1 MAEDPIFLRIPAE
14 IRMLIYQYL
23 LHNNGSKT
31 IAIRN
36 KSRWEVQGKE
46 KRRRSVYP
54 IMERTFARLSYET
67 TYCAD
72 SVEEDDNDRNLHTAI
87 MCTNRRIRE
96 EASCYLYGRHSF
108 HFGENL
114 EAVVPFLNDK
124 TPTTRDL
131 VREIT
136 LYKSSPTASP
146 GSYEWAGICRFLRNL
161 RWLDKLTLVIEGA
174 RPRRAWDGPQELS
187 VSDFRLLYSTRHE
200 SLEWARELA
209 SVKTIGEIE
218 IVSDI
223 HHLPDPETNMMLV
236 LAAFSA
242 SIETTLVDFL
252 RDDLG
257 IPARVGKGTYCG
269 AGAFG
274 HGRQNG
280 STDHLRAAR
289 RSIMDDG
296 PRGAASAETATARL
310 QGGLQGQQWI
320 GGPSGKVRYLAVYL
334 SPPNRRHRAA
344 PRISD
349 KAISIDSIPPTSC
362 APIFNLNSN
371 DLSSIAVSCSQ
382 VDVSIDRQLLRKLFQ
397 ATPAF
402 IRIARP
408 GDAMATPAPPEDQA
422 RLLEDALVAVRQQTS
437 LMRKCLDTP
446 GKLMDAL
453 KCCQSR
459 HRQPKLTSSLLPSS
473 TLVSELRTSNLGPK
487 QYYELY
493 MAVFDALRYLS
504 VHLRENHPVNHLADL
519 YELVQYAGNIIPRLY
534 LMITV
539 GTAYMAIEDAPVKEL
554 MKDMMDMSRGVQHPI
569 RGLFLRYYLSGQ
581 ARDYLPTGEGD
592 GPEGNLSDSIN
603 FVLTNFVEMNKL
615 WVRLQHQG
623 HSREREQRV
632 RERKELQLLVGSNI
646 VRLSQ
651 LVDLETYKSGILAP
665 LLEQVVQCRDV
676 LAQEYLLEV
685 ITQVF
690 PDEFHLHTL
699 DQILGAV
706 SRLNPHVNVKAI
718 VIGLMDRLS
727 EYAERDGPNE
737 KGPGK
742 EKAEAEALATLLE
755 KVKLQ
760 KDAPA
765 APSDSGSPAA
775 SATTPDL
782 ATDATSKAT
791 SKSSEGDESASANGE
806 QSEDGAEDST
816 KAESINDDASTVV
829 EEPTPSI
836 AETEATAVNGAEESI
851 TDSVHLYEVFF
862 AQVKNLVEAQHLP
875 VPDIIALLVSLSN
888 LALNIYPERLDYVD
902 QILAFA
908 TAKVQENINNPD
920 LHSPPAQQSLLA
932 LLQAPLDRY
941 VSIFTALS
949 LPTYVPMFQSQSYPT
964 RRAVAG
970 GVARSL
976 LKNQTKI
983 TTTEQLEN
991 VLEVLKVLIKEGTQP
1006 SQGYPS
1012 VAARRPVE
1020 TDETMEEQGWLAR
1033 ITHLLQAA
1041 DNDTQFKLLQMT
1053 RKAYSE
1059 GNERIRTTTPPL
1071 LTACMKLAK
1080 RFKDREHYEDNWET
1094 QSNALF
1100 KFMHSALSTLYT
1112 RVNGSGAAEMALRL
1126 FCAAGQTADMTGFE
1140 EVAYEFFAQAFTVY
1154 EEAVSDSKA
1163 QFQAVCV
1170 IATALHQTRNFGK
1183 ENYDTLITKCAQHG
1197 SKLLRKP
1204 DQCRA
1209 VYLASHLWWAMPIT
1223 TNGESEETEL
1233 YRDGKRVLECLQRAL
1248 RVADSCMETATS
1260 IELFVE
1266 ILDRYVYYFDQQ
1278 NESVTTKYLNGLI
1291 ELIHSNLAGNQ
1302 QDSASIDSSRKH
1314 FHQTLENIRSRQY
1327 EGVVLDAN

>member
-1 MAEDPIFLRIPAE
+1 
-14 IRMLIYQYL
+14 
-23 LHNNGSKT
+23 
-31 IAIRN
+31 
-36 KSRWEVQGKE
+36 
-46 KRRRSVYP
+46 
-54 IMERTFARLSYET
+54 
-67 TYCAD
+67 
-72 SVEEDDNDRNLHTAI
+72 
-87 MCTNRRIRE
+87 
-96 EASCYLYGRHSF
+96 
-108 HFGENL
+108 
-114 EAVVPFLNDK
+114 
-124 TPTTRDL
+124 
-131 VREIT
+131 
-136 LYKSSPTASP
+136 
-146 GSYEWAGICRFLRNL
+146 
-161 RWLDKLTLVIEGA
+161 
-174 RPRRAWDGPQELS
+174 
-187 VSDFRLLYSTRHE
+187 
-200 SLEWARELA
+200 
-209 SVKTIGEIE
+209 
-218 IVSDI
+218 
-223 HHLPDPETNMMLV
+223 
-236 LAAFSA
+236 
-242 SIETTLVDFL
+242 
-252 RDDLG
+252 
-257 IPARVGKGTYCG
+257 
-269 AGAFG
+269 
-274 HGRQNG
+274 
-280 STDHLRAAR
+280 
-289 RSIMDDG
+289 
-296 PRGAASAETATARL
+296 
-310 QGGLQGQQWI
+310 
-320 GGPSGKVRYLAVYL
+320 
-334 SPPNRRHRAA
+334 
-344 PRISD
+344 
-349 KAISIDSIPPTSC
+349 
-362 APIFNLNSN
+362 
-371 DLSSIAVSCSQ
+371 
-382 VDVSIDRQLLRKLFQ
+382 
-397 ATPAF
+397 
-402 IRIARP
+402 
-408 GDAMATPAPPEDQA
+408 MATPAPPEDQA

-453 KCCQSR
+453 KCC
-459 HRQPKLTSSLLPSS
+459 S
-473 TLVSELRTSNLGPK
+473 TLVSELRTSSLGPK

-493 MAVFDALRYLS
+493 MSVFDALRYLS

-539 GTAYMAIEDAPVKEL
+539 GTAYMSVADAPVKEL

-581 ARDYLPTGEGD
+581 ARDYLPTGDGD

-699 DQILGAV
+699 DQFLGAV
-706 SRLNPHVNVKAI
+706 SRLNPHVNVKVI

-727 EYAERDGPNE
+727 EYAERDGPND
-737 KGPGK
+737 KDGD
-742 EKAEAEALATLLE
+742 KAKVEAEALAKLLE

-760 KDAPA
+760 KEAPTE
-765 APSDSGSPAA
+765 PAA
-775 SATTPDL
+775 SAAKPKDAATNKPVD
-782 ATDATSKAT
+782 TDADANSDAN
-791 SKSSEGDESASANGE
+791 ANGE
-806 QSEDGAEDST
+806 RSDADGEAKTNLKAKTEDKTEEEADTDSEAESGAESGT
-816 KAESINDDASTVV
+816 DDASTLAG
-829 EEPTPSI
+829 EAAPSI
-836 AETEATAVNGAEESI
+836 AETETTAVNGGQDSI
-851 TDSVHLYEVFF
+851 TDNVQLYEVFF

-875 VPDIIALLVSLSN
+875 VPDIVALLVSLCN
-888 LALNIYPERLDYVD
+888 LALNIYPDRLDYVD
-902 QILAFA
+902 QIFA
-908 TAKVQENINNPD
+908 YTTTKVRENINNAD

-932 LLQAPLDRY
+932 LLQAPLNRY

-949 LPTYVPMFQSQSYPT
+949 LPTYVPLVQSQSYPT

-970 GVARSL
+970 AVTRAL
-976 LKNQTKI
+976 LKDQIKI
-983 TTTEQLEN
+983 STTTQLEN
-991 VLEVLKVLIKEGTQP
+991 VLEVLKVLIKEGTQTP
-1006 SQGYPS
+1006 QGYPG
-1012 VAARRPVE
+1012 VAQRRAVE

-1033 ITHLLQAA
+1033 IVHLLQAE

-1071 LTACMKLAK
+1071 MTACMKLAK
-1080 RFKDREHYEDNWET
+1080 KFKHREHYDDNWET

-1112 RVNGSGAAEMALRL
+1112 RVNGAGAAEMALRL
-1126 FCAAGQTADMTGFE
+1126 FCSAGQTADMTGFE
-1140 EVAYEFFAQAFTVY
+1140 EVSYEFFAQAFTVY

-1209 VYLASHLWWAMPIT
+1209 VYLASHLWWATPST
-1223 TNGESEETEL
+1223 SNGESEETEL

-1248 RVADSCMETATS
+1248 RVADSCMETAAS

-1278 NESVTTKYLNGLI
+1278 NESVTIKYLNGLI

-1302 QDSASIDSSRKH
+1302 QDSASVESSRKH

-1327 EGVVLDAN
+1327 EGVVLSPN